1 MKDLIN
7 FFLKIIVFVIF
18 ILFVG
23 LILASIHL
31 ILHSFLE
38 SDYAGIGTAVI
49 FFLFM
54 KKIFDAAEKKSL
66 SIVENVNFW
75 ITKLF
80 CSIEEKKY
88 NKIDSILFE
97 ELNPER
103 YIKLIEKNYKV
114 KDTPT
119 IFVLGYLNNG
129 NMEKAYEILKNINVE
144 NQFFNIRYKIY
155 IFQSLVLIEM
165 GKWKEA
171 LDIYIEYIKYNKN
184 YIYIKDKNT
193 NLSLEDLEAYLFNN
207 NEKMIEYLTKK
218 LKTETKK
225 IVIVKAKYQLGI
237 CKEKAGKIEEAI
249 ELYKEVVETGNKLYI
264 VQESQKNLE
273 DLI

>member
-7 FFLKIIVFVIF
+7 FFLKIMVVVIF

-31 ILHSFLE
+31 ILHSFFE
-38 SDYAGIGTAVI
+38 SDYAGIGTVII

-54 KKIFDAAEKKSL
+54 KKIFDVAEKKSL
-66 SIVENVNFW
+66 FIIENVSFW

-103 YIKLIEKNYKV
+103 YIKFIEKNYKV

-144 NQFFNIRYKIY
+144 NQFFNIRYEIY

-171 LDIYIEYIKYNKN
+171 LDIYIEHIKYSKN
-184 YIYIKDKNT
+184 NIKDKNT

-264 VQESQKNLE
+264 VQEAKEKLKNLSK
-273 DLI
+273 

>member
-7 FFLKIIVFVIF
+7 FFLKIMMAVIF

-23 LILASIHL
+23 LILASINL
-31 ILHSFLE
+31 ILYSFLE
-38 SDYAGIGTAVI
+38 SDYAGIGTVII

-66 SIVENVNFW
+66 SIVENVSFW

-119 IFVLGYLNNG
+119 MYVLGYLNNG

-144 NQFFNIRYKIY
+144 NQFFNIRYEIY

-264 VQESQKNLE
+264 VQESQKKLE